1 MELFVF
7 EVHMFHENTELLP
20 SDDSYEISMGDD
32 NINEGITTFLVG
44 ISINNQ
50 LVWVKVVNK

>member
-1 MELFVF
+1 MKLFVF
-7 EVHMFHENTELLP
+7 EVHMFHENIELLP
-20 SDDSYEISMGDD
+20 SGDSSELSMGNH
-32 NINEGITTFLVG
+32 NITEGIATFLVG